1 MACSIVDLLARSMPP
16 VAPAKI
22 YSIHPNHAYCPDV
35 FDEMKC
41 PTKDR
46 IQALMKDAN
55 RPLSRL
61 MCQRLIAKFP
71 GVILSTDQH

>member
-1 MACSIVDLLARSMPP
+1 
-16 VAPAKI
+16 
-22 YSIHPNHAYCPDV
+22 
-35 FDEMKC
+35 MKC

-71 GVILSTDQH
+71 GVILSTDQQWEVFNNIETFFRAATAIVTENLTTIVLTSMC